1 MSDVGNISF
10 VNESKTGLVEIG
22 MTIIIVQFWIATDAL
37 IPNILQFKFCLHCT
51 FGMESHK

>member
-10 VNESKTGLVEIG
+10 VNESKAGLVESG
-22 MTIIIVQFWIATDAL
+22 MAIIKFQFWIVTDTV

-51 FGMESHK
+51 FRMESHK